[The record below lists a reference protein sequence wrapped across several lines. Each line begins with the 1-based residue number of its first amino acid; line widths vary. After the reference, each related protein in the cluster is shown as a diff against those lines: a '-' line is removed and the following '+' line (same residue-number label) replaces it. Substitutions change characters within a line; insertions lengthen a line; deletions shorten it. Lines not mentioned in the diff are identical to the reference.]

1 MGVGA
6 EELVQQG
13 QSERGRIGPQGAD
26 TWAGGQG
33 EGARLHNQEIGYMGI
48 EEGSTRLRPMEA
60 VEEGDTTWEGGRL
73 QLETLV

>member
-1 MGVGA
+1 MG
-6 EELVQQG
+6 
-13 QSERGRIGPQGAD
+13 
-26 TWAGGQG
+26 GGQG

-60 VEEGDTTWEGGRL
+60 VGEGDTTWEGGRL